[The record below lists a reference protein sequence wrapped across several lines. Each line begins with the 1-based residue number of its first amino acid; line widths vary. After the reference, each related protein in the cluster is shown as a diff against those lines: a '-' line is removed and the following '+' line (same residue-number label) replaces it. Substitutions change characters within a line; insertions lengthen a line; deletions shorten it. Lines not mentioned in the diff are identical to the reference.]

1 MQHINMCKPC
11 MASVRVLLWFSGF
24 DYISEHRN
32 VHGPRLS
39 MISHAVDGWPHLR
52 RPGAGI
58 SGSRSGL
65 SIIPP
70 AAEDTAELS
79 RAFTPAV
86 HSPSVFPSCPPL
98 LAWSL
103 WVFQPAIMALVH
115 GSADGWPV
123 TSYLNMDAVVCA
135 SAWWGR
141 QKVTP
146 LVTVT
151 RYPSHPPKFLLWLG
165 ECVELVITRSFI
177 CKTIMTLTLS
187 WYPWGTGLLLV
198 IAQAKHLA
206 STGSALNSTHSYKQ
220 TSWPLFIVALLQREV
235 FTIANKQSS
244 NLISKP
250 CHVYH

>member
-1 MQHINMCKPC
+1 MDDHTWDAPVQGYLA
-11 MASVRVLLWFSGF
+11 ASQVWASFLLQ
-24 DYISEHRN
+24 
-32 VHGPRLS
+32 PRTLPSCLS
-39 MISHAVDGWPHLR
+39 PSLLP
-52 RPGAGI
+52 
-58 SGSRSGL
+58 
-65 SIIPP
+65 
-70 AAEDTAELS
+70 
-79 RAFTPAV
+79 FTP
-86 HSPSVFPSCPPL
+86 PVFPSCPPL

-115 GSADGWPV
+115 GSADGWPM

-141 QKVTP
+141 QKATP

-165 ECVELVITRSFI
+165 ECVELAITWSFI

-206 STGSALNSTHSYKQ
+206 STGRALNSTHSYKQ

-235 FTIANKQSS
+235 FTKANKQSS